1 MAIKRN
7 DACCNLAEPQK
18 YYAKFKK
25 PVTEDHRLLGFISM
39 KCHWL
44 CVLVCPQQRAAGCS
58 VLPVSVSSVSIDGP
72 TWPGRQSFIV
82 LRDLLLCPTL
92 QPHQPVKPQSSG
104 CSRIP
109 AIASAQP
116 QSPALLRG
124 PRPGVWGALPASSL
138 TSFLS
143 TQLQSE
149 GLAGWGVRAGTVLF
163 TCLFFLSFFSSIDMF
178 QKF

>member
-1 MAIKRN
+1 MAIERN

-18 YYAKFKK
+18 YYAKSKE
-25 PVTEDHRLLGFISM
+25 PVTKDHRLCGFISM
-39 KCHWL
+39 NCHWL

-58 VLPVSVSSVSIDGP
+58 VLPVSVSSISIDGP

-104 CSRIP
+104 CSRMP

-116 QSPALLRG
+116 ESPALLRG
-124 PRPGVWGALPASSL
+124 PRPGVWGALPGSSL

-143 TQLQSE
+143 TQLQGE
-149 GLAGWGVRAGTVLF
+149 GLAGWGVGGDCAFHLF
-163 TCLFFLSFFSSIDMF
+163 VFSFSFLFNRHVSE
-178 QKF
+178 KF